1 MTSTTTLWIPTS
13 SACGASFPT
22 WPTRAS
28 ASRRCRALVTVYRSN
43 PFSSGG
49 HMSDKRPIGIFDSG
63 VGGLTVLKAIRERL
77 PQESTIYVADLLHF
91 PYGPRYQDEVRGFA
105 VDIIRYLET
114 RDVKLVVIACNTA
127 TAAALNHAREL
138 FEVPIVGVISPGA
151 QAAVEATKNNRI
163 GVIST
168 EGTMRSQEYLHA
180 IKELDP
186 MVGVYQKACPELVDI
201 VESGQADSTRAE
213 QVLHR
218 DLADIVQLGAD
229 TLVLGCTHYPLLKP
243 AITRVYPGVFELV
256 DSATTTA
263 DKVERHLDHSRL
275 RGGGGEP
282 SHEVLVTDVPA
293 HFHEVAANLFG
304 EAIEAQEVR
313 IWEETKA

>member
-1 MTSTTTLWIPTS
+1 
-13 SACGASFPT
+13 
-22 WPTRAS
+22 
-28 ASRRCRALVTVYRSN
+28 
-43 PFSSGG
+43 
-49 HMSDKRPIGIFDSG
+49 MSDQRAIGIFDSG

-77 PQESTIYVADLLHF
+77 PMESTIYVADLLHF

-105 VDIIRYLET
+105 IDIIRYLES

-127 TAAALNHAREL
+127 TAAALNHAREM

-151 QAAVEATKNNRI
+151 QAAVDATKNNRI

-180 IKELDP
+180 IKEIDP

-201 VESGQADSTRAE
+201 VESGEADSKRAE
-213 QVLHR
+213 QVLRR

-243 AITRVYPGVFELV
+243 AIARVYPGAFELI

-275 RGGGGEP
+275 RGGGAEP
-282 SHEVLVTDVPA
+282 LHEVLVTGVPE

-313 IWEETKA
+313 IWEESTA

>member
-1 MTSTTTLWIPTS
+1 MN
-13 SACGASFPT
+13 
-22 WPTRAS
+22 
-28 ASRRCRALVTVYRSN
+28 ASRTNPRST
-43 PFSSGG
+43 S
-49 HMSDKRPIGIFDSG
+49 R
-63 VGGLTVLKAIRERL
+63 
-77 PQESTIYVADLLHF
+77 DLLHF

-105 VDIIRYLET
+105 IDIIRYLET

-127 TAAALNHAREL
+127 TAAALNQARER

-151 QAAVEATKNNRI
+151 QAAVEATKNDRI

-186 MVGVYQKACPELVDI
+186 MIGVYQKAAPELVDI
-201 VESGQADSTRAE
+201 VESGQANSKHAE
-213 QVLHR
+213 EVLRR

-243 AITRVYPGVFELV
+243 AINRVYPGAFQLI
-256 DSATTTA
+256 DSAITTA

-275 RGGGGEP
+275 RGGGGQA
-282 SHEVLVTDVPA
+282 SHEVLVTDVPQ
-293 HFHEVAANLFG
+293 HLNEIAANLFG
-304 EAIEAQEVR
+304 EAIESQEVR
-313 IWEETKA
+313 IWEESKA

>member
-1 MTSTTTLWIPTS
+1 
-13 SACGASFPT
+13 
-22 WPTRAS
+22 
-28 ASRRCRALVTVYRSN
+28 
-43 PFSSGG
+43 
-49 HMSDKRPIGIFDSG
+49 MSDTRPIGIFDSG
-63 VGGLTVLKAIRERL
+63 VGGLTVLKAIREKL
-77 PQESTIYVADLLHF
+77 PTESTIYVADLLHF

-105 VDIIRYLET
+105 IDIIRYLET

-180 IKELDP
+180 IKEIDP
-186 MVGVYQKACPELVDI
+186 MIGVYQKACPELVDL
-201 VESGQADSTRAE
+201 VEAGEADSKLAE
-213 QVLHR
+213 QILHR

-243 AITRVYPGVFELV
+243 AISRVYPGAFQLI

-275 RGGGGEP
+275 RGGEGDP
-282 SHEVLVTDVPA
+282 RHKVLVTAGTKRFDA
-293 HFHEVAANLFG
+293 IAANLFG

-313 IWEETKA
+313 IWAESKA

>member
-1 MTSTTTLWIPTS
+1 
-13 SACGASFPT
+13 
-22 WPTRAS
+22 
-28 ASRRCRALVTVYRSN
+28 
-43 PFSSGG
+43 
-49 HMSDKRPIGIFDSG
+49 MSDQRPIGIFDSG

-77 PQESTIYVADLLHF
+77 PLESTIYVADLLHF

-105 VDIIRYLET
+105 IDIIRYLGS

-151 QAAVEATKNNRI
+151 QAAVDATKNNRI

-180 IKELDP
+180 IKEIDP
-186 MVGVYQKACPELVDI
+186 MVGVYQKACPELVEI
-201 VESGQADSTRAE
+201 VESGEADSKRAE
-213 QVLHR
+213 QVLRR

-243 AITRVYPGVFELV
+243 AITRVFPGAFQLI

-275 RGGGGEP
+275 RGGDGEP
-282 SHEVLVTDVPA
+282 RHEALVTGVPE

-313 IWEETKA
+313 IWEESKA